1 MVSRETGEK
10 IRAPSDK
17 PQASPAQPHAQAQDQ
32 AGSFIERHR
41 KEANRMFS
49 DIDAGADI
57 IYWC

>member
-1 MVSRETGEK
+1 MVSGETGKE

-17 PQASPAQPHAQAQDQ
+17 PQAPPAQPRAQAQGQ
-32 AGSFIERHR
+32 ARSFIERHR

-57 IYWC
+57 ID